1 MTRTAP
7 TTAPVLISQPMY
19 IHFYVIDI
27 CTMYIL
33 YIYKFKHFIQQV
45 GVIDFCCLPQVNV
58 IDNKR
63 LFVVQSRGELRE
75 GGERQVFLWKKDD
88 NDDDDDNDIV

>member
-1 MTRTAP
+1 M
-7 TTAPVLISQPMY
+7 
-19 IHFYVIDI
+19 
-27 CTMYIL
+27 
-33 YIYKFKHFIQQV
+33 
-45 GVIDFCCLPQVNV
+45 IDFCCLPQVNV

-88 NDDDDDNDIV
+88 NDDDDDDNDIV

>member
-1 MTRTAP
+1 M
-7 TTAPVLISQPMY
+7 
-19 IHFYVIDI
+19 
-27 CTMYIL
+27 
-33 YIYKFKHFIQQV
+33 
-45 GVIDFCCLPQVNV
+45 IDFGCLPQVNV

-88 NDDDDDNDIV
+88 NDDDGEDIV